1 MGLNNIVIVGGGPA
15 GIFCAYELVQ
25 QGYSRKI
32 TILEMGNLIENR
44 KCPKDKTGKC
54 IHCKNCAVTGGFA
67 GAGCFSDSKLTM
79 SPEAG
84 GYLPELLGAEKVQSL
99 INYVDSIYQNFG
111 MKVETV
117 GAEDTEEIKQIRK
130 RAIAA
135 GLKLVKS
142 PVKHLGTEKSRELYF
157 KIEQYLLSC
166 SNVSIVNSCE
176 VQDIIIDENGD
187 CIGVVSASGQYYYA
201 DKTIVAIGR
210 RGASWL
216 EKLCSLHGIEST
228 PGTVDIGVRVE
239 CRNGI
244 MEEINKYLY
253 EGKFIGYPAPF
264 RDKVRTFCQNPGGFV
279 VQENYDNNLALV
291 NGHAF
296 KEKKSENTN
305 LSILC
310 SHNFTTPFDQPIRY
324 AQEVGELTN
333 MLAKGSILVQRY
345 GDILAG
351 KRTWQDELDKSNLK
365 PTLSDAVAGD
375 ITAAMPY
382 RAMTNILAFIQ
393 ALDKVVP
400 GFAADETL
408 LYSPEIKFYSNR
420 IKMDEH
426 LRTSIENLYCI
437 GDGAGI
443 THGIM
448 QASSMGVQCAREII
462 GEIEQ

>member
-1 MGLNNIVIVGGGPA
+1 MGLTNSIIIVGGGPA

-25 QGYSRKI
+25 QGYSGKI
-32 TILEMGNLIENR
+32 TILEMGNLIEKRN
-44 KCPKDKTGKC
+44 CPKDKTGKC
-54 IHCKNCAVTGGFA
+54 IHCKNCSITSGVGGS
-67 GAGCFSDSKLTM
+67 GSWSDSKLTM
-79 SPEAG
+79 SSELG
-84 GYLPELLGAEKVQSL
+84 GYLPELLGTEKVQSL
-99 INYVDSIYQNFG
+99 INYVDSIYQKFG
-111 MKVETV
+111 MRVETV

-166 SNVSIVNSCE
+166 PNISIINNCE
-176 VQDIIIDENGD
+176 VRDLIIKEDKS
-187 CIGVVSASGQYYYA
+187 CVGVTSTSSPYYA
-201 DKTIVAIGR
+201 DKVIIAIGR

-216 EKLCSLHGIEST
+216 EGRCNAHGIEST

-239 CRNGI
+239 CRNEI

-279 VQENYDNNLALV
+279 TQENYNNNLALV

-365 PTLSDAVAGD
+365 PTLPDAVAGD

-408 LYSPEIKFYSNR
+408 LYSPEIKFYSNK
-420 IKMDEH
+420 IKMDKH
-426 LRTSIENLYCI
+426 LRTSIKNLYCI

-462 GEIEQ
+462 AGE